1 MKTILKILW
10 LQASIGKLQNKRRDA
25 VLDISTNHPKQAGR
39 VNCIEDVNPTYF
51 KEIDADIEAREKLV
65 SILSKN
71 FLKNFSSI
79 NNTKV

>member
-1 MKTILKILW
+1 MKTILKIMW
-10 LQASIGKLQNKRRDA
+10 LQASVSKLQNKRRNA
-25 VLDISTNHPKQAGR
+25 ILDITKNHPKQASR
-39 VNCIEDVNPTYF
+39 VNCIEDINPTYF

-71 FLKNFSSI
+71 SLKNFSSI